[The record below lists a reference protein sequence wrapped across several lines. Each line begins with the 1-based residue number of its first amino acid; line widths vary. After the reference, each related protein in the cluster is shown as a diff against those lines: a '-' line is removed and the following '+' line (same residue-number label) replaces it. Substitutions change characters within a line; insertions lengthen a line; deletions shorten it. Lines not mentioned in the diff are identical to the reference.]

1 MTGENDTAR
10 LDPVFRRL
18 LGGYLVSQL
27 GTAVSRIAMMA
38 QLVQMSGAP
47 SDWAYLAA
55 VQAIPYATFG
65 LLVGY
70 LTDRFDRRRVLIA
83 CDIARC
89 AIFVLIPFAQSLPQL
104 FALAF
109 AAGTFNAVYSPTYRA
124 LTAEIV
130 DERRLLAANALEQT
144 GNGVIMALGIG
155 MSGLLI
161 ASVPIAVC
169 FYLDAAT
176 YALCA
181 AVLTTLPVRTPA
193 QGRTAAVGLRREL
206 LAGIAAV
213 RTTPG
218 VRYPMLVSATLT
230 VLVAFQGPMFFPL
243 VAEREWGGA
252 AEVGY
257 MTAIAA
263 AGAVVTGIALAR
275 RERAPLAS
283 RSALGAV
290 LICDAVA
297 VLVLGGTGWYAL
309 AASLS
314 LLLGVTETLL
324 TTFATSEI
332 QRRAPAW
339 ACGRIF
345 AALGIVAEP
354 ARVLAMLASGL
365 VVGTLGVLPGFAL
378 SAAAEGLL
386 GVATI
391 LVALGIARRPA
402 VIPATIT
409 AEVSPSSARGSGAG
423 PSGEDDGSQPR
434 ALIVSKPM
442 EDP

>member
-1 MTGENDTAR
+1 MTIENDTVR

-18 LGGYLVSQL
+18 LCGYLVSQL

-38 QLVQMSGAP
+38 LLVQMSGAP

-55 VQAIPYATFG
+55 VQAIPYAMFG
-65 LLVGY
+65 LVVGY
-70 LTDRFDRRRVLIA
+70 LTDRFERRRVLIV

-89 AIFVLIPFAQSLPQL
+89 ALFVLIPCVESLPQL

-109 AAGTFNAVYSPTYRA
+109 AAGTCNAVYTPTYRA

-130 DERRLLAANALEQT
+130 DERRLLAANAVEQT
-144 GNGVIMALGIG
+144 GNGVIMAIGIG
-155 MSGLLI
+155 ISGLLI

-169 FYLDAAT
+169 FYVDAAT
-176 YALCA
+176 YAICA
-181 AVLTTLPVRTPA
+181 AVLATLPLRA
-193 QGRTAAVGLRREL
+193 SERGRAAAAGLRREL
-206 LAGIAAV
+206 LAGIAAI
-213 RTTPG
+213 RATPG

-257 MTAIAA
+257 MTALAA
-263 AGAVVTGIALAR
+263 AGAVVTGIALTR
-275 RERAPLAS
+275 CERAPLS
-283 RSALGAV
+283 GRGILGAV
-290 LICDAVA
+290 LVCDAVA

-324 TTFATSEI
+324 TTYATAEI
-332 QRRAPAW
+332 QRRAPAQ

-365 VVGTLGVLPGFAL
+365 IVGTLGVLPGFAL
-378 SAAAEGLL
+378 SAVAEGLL
-386 GVATI
+386 GIAT
-391 LVALGIARRPA
+391 LLFAAVIARRPRA
-402 VIPATIT
+402 IT
-409 AEVSPSSARGSGAG
+409 ATTTEAPPLSARGSGTG
-423 PSGEDDGSQPR
+423 RDVEDERRPPR
-434 ALIVSKPM
+434 AHTTSNPM
-442 EDP
+442 EVP